1 MRKSAKTTPTDVT
14 PNQARVVVSLIG
26 GATVTKAAQEAG
38 ISRRTVNNWNR
49 TDAKFIA
56 AHNQARI
63 ELFEAARARLL
74 TLVEAAFGVV
84 GQAIEAGDVRTA
96 LVILRGAGLLSG
108 QVEPAGP
115 TDEEEAELE
124 ITERQ
129 SDLASR
135 NMFAALNF

>member
-1 MRKSAKTTPTDVT
+1 MGKSAKTACKEITPDQTRIL
-14 PNQARVVVSLIG
+14 ALLISG
-26 GATVTKAAQEAG
+26 STITNAAQNVG
-38 ISRRTVNNWNR
+38 ISRRTVHSWLRN
-49 TDAKFIA
+49 DPGFVA
-56 AHNQARI
+56 AYNQARI

-135 NMFAALNF
+135 NLFAGFSI